1 MKDSAEP
8 ANGFAKLVGYRLAIW
23 QPDYA
28 EVILDLEP
36 KHLNRSGVPH
46 GGLIATLIDT
56 TCGFV
61 GCYCAVPGRVRR
73 AMTLTMS
80 ISFLG
85 PAAAGD
91 TLTAKAR
98 RTGGGKTI
106 FFTRCDLVNG
116 QGRLI
121 ATGEAAYK
129 YRKGSEDPNG
139 VPA

>member
-1 MKDSAEP
+1 MKDTLEP
-8 ANGFAKLVGYRLAIW
+8 ANGFAKLVGYHLAVW

-28 EVILDLEP
+28 EIVLALEP
-36 KHLNRSGVPH
+36 KHMNRSGVPH
-46 GGLIATLIDT
+46 GGVIATLIDAA
-56 TCGFV
+56 CGFT
-61 GCYCAVPGRVRR
+61 GCYCAAPGRVRR

-80 ISFLG
+80 TSVLG
-85 PAAAGD
+85 QAAAGD

-98 RTGGGKTI
+98 RTGGGRTV
-106 FFTRCDLVNG
+106 FFTRCDLVDG

-121 ATGEAAYK
+121 ATAEAAYK